1 MEAVTE
7 APAPNGKPPRMRRR
21 RTATESLL
29 SITLVLEAILVFFI
43 VMVVFGLRIL
53 PPAVAFGGGAALVV
67 ALLLVGR
74 IVRYRWGV
82 WLGWALQAFLIAL
95 GILLPVMYFVG
106 AIFAA
111 IWVYCFVTGRRLD
124 RRNAETP
131 SETSPDTDPPATTE
145 TKES

>member
-7 APAPNGKPPRMRRR
+7 ASAPNDTPQRVRRR
-21 RTATESLL
+21 RTASESLL
-29 SITLVLEAILVFFI
+29 SITLLLEAILVFFI

-67 ALLLVGR
+67 VLLLDGR
-74 IVRYRWGV
+74 IVRYRWGIWIG
-82 WLGWALQAFLIAL
+82 WLLQAFLIGL
-95 GILLPVMYFVG
+95 GILLPVMYVVG

-111 IWVYCFVTGRRLD
+111 IWVYCFITGRRLD
-124 RRNAETP
+124 RRNAAAL
-131 SETSPDTDPPATTE
+131 SESESTE

>member
-7 APAPNGKPPRMRRR
+7 APASDGTPPRMRRR
-21 RTATESLL
+21 RSATESLL
-29 SITLVLEAILVFFI
+29 SITLLLEAILVFFI

-53 PPAVAFGGGAALVV
+53 PPAIAFGGGAALVV
-67 ALLLVGR
+67 VLLLVGR

-111 IWVYCFVTGRRLD
+111 IWVYCFITGRRLD
-124 RRNAETP
+124 RRGAAP
-131 SETSPDTDPPATTE
+131 SSDPTESTE

>member
-1 MEAVTE
+1 METVTDAPPSD
-7 APAPNGKPPRMRRR
+7 APAPRTRRR
-21 RTATESLL
+21 RSATESLL
-29 SITLVLEAILVFFI
+29 SITLLLEAILVFFI

-67 ALLLVGR
+67 VLLLDGR
-74 IVRYRWGV
+74 IVRYRWGIWIG
-82 WLGWALQAFLIAL
+82 WLLQAFLIGL
-95 GILLPVMYFVG
+95 GILLPVMYVVG

-124 RRNAETP
+124 RRNAAAL
-131 SETSPDTDPPATTE
+131 SETESTE